1 MTRESRLLLT
11 IVVMSG
17 LGVAGL
23 MLVAHQYRRALTN
36 TVHEKAGGEDS
47 SIRAIRLVDGYLAA
61 RAAAKAVVEKYPGK
75 IKQLTAVVTGDFNDE
90 AGQRMSSNADATSAY
105 RIERFNAFTARR
117 MTYEDYASVRAAWRT
132 YRSGGRVDDPALV
145 AVFRARRAM
154 LESADLG
161 PVEALDD
168 AIK

>member
-11 IVVMSG
+11 VVVMSG

-23 MLVAHQYRRALTN
+23 MLVANQYRKALVN
-36 TVHEKAGGEDS
+36 TVHGKAGGEDAS
-47 SIRAIRLVDGYLAA
+47 LRAVRFVDGYLAA

-75 IKQLTAVVTGDFNDE
+75 IKQLTAVVTGDFSE
-90 AGQRMSSNADATSAY
+90 VAGQRMSSNADTSSTY
-105 RIERFNAFTARR
+105 RIDRWNAFTAHG
-117 MTYEDYASVRAAWRT
+117 MTYEDYAAVRAAWRA
-132 YRSGGRVDDPALV
+132 YRVGGVVDDPALV
-145 AVFRARRAM
+145 AAFQARRVQ
-154 LESADLG
+154 LEEADLG